1 MQRTSNRMAITVV
14 ISCLT
19 LVFVLVLGRQS
30 TLLALK
36 TFLVPHRTSTA
47 HGDSTVAI
55 LYPRNKLNEIMDLM
69 NNEFICETNDTSL
82 NVEKVAIDIQ
92 LANVIERKYKGT
104 NAMIWVIGD
113 FFYHIGYYTSL
124 QFKNLHK
131 EIGYFVSGYIKLPDQ
146 FCDNPK

>member
-1 MQRTSNRMAITVV
+1 MQRTSNRMAITLV

-55 LYPRNKLNEIMDLM
+55 LYPRNKLNEIMHLM
-69 NNEFICETNDTSL
+69 NNQFICETNDTSL
-82 NVEKVAIDIQ
+82 KVEKVAIDIQ
-92 LANVIERKYKGT
+92 LANVIERKYNGM
-104 NAMIWVIGD
+104 NGMIWVIGD

-124 QFKNLHK
+124 NFKNLHK
-131 EIGYFVSGYIKLPDQ
+131 GIGDFASGYIKLPDQ